1 MGAPIA
7 APIAV
12 NRGAASNLLNLG
24 NVVQLAYGKTYS
36 VRTAPLL
43 SYTGSSYQW
52 GAPQCMSIC
61 SSNGSCMVLDSDG
74 RPPAL
79 QTEKMDK
86 AYNVNLSLYP
96 NPTQG
101 ASVNIN
107 LTGVESE
114 NVHIRIIDAM
124 GRQVWSN
131 RYSVSGVLNTNISFE
146 RPLARGLYLVEAI
159 FNSELQTQRML
170 VQ

>member
-1 MGAPIA
+1 
-7 APIAV
+7 
-12 NRGAASNLLNLG
+12 
-24 NVVQLAYGKTYS
+24 
-36 VRTAPLL
+36 
-43 SYTGSSYQW
+43 
-52 GAPQCMSIC
+52 MSIC

-74 RPPAL
+74 RPPAP

-86 AYNVNLSLYP
+86 AYDVNLSLYP

-101 ASVNIN
+101 AGVNIN

-114 NVHIRIIDAM
+114 NVHIRIIDAT

-131 RYSVSGVLNTNISFE
+131 RYSVSGVLNTNITFE

-159 FNSELQTQRML
+159 FNSELQTQLML